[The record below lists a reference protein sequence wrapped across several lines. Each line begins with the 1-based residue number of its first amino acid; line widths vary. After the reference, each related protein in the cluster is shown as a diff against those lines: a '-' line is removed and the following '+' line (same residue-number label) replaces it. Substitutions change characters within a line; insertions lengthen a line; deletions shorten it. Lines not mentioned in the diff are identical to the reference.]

1 MVAAHNDDL
10 KGARNE
16 GMKTA
21 FVLRSKEHG
30 NKQVSDLN
38 PSQDWDYIVND
49 FHELA
54 DKLGCNKEGCF

>member
-1 MVAAHNDDL
+1 MSDL
-10 KGARNE
+10 KGAANE

-30 NKQVSDLN
+30 KKQVSDLK
-38 PSQDWDYIVND
+38 PSQDWDYVVNN

>member
-1 MVAAHNDDL
+1 MI
-10 KGARNE
+10 R
-16 GMKTA
+16 TS

-30 NKQVSDLN
+30 KKQVSDLK
-38 PSQDWDYIVND
+38 PSQDWDYVVNN